1 MSLNGI
7 TEKYIV
13 VAISGE
19 VEKPVYVYEFSANET
34 TDTSQATTYDTQE
47 GAVQSADLLT
57 QMATLQNTGK
67 VFEAKKVTTIIE
79 GVE

>member
-1 MSLNGI
+1 MSLNGT

-19 VEKPVYVYEFSANET
+19 VEKPVYIYEFSANET
-34 TDTSQATTYDTQE
+34 NDVNNATKYDTQE
-47 GAVQSADLLT
+47 EATRSAELLN
-57 QMATLQNTGK
+57 QMATLQNTGQS
-67 VFEAKKVTTIIE
+67 FEAKKVTTILE

>member
-1 MSLNGI
+1 MSLNGT

-19 VEKPVYVYEFSANET
+19 VEKPVYIYEFSANET
-34 TDTSQATTYDTQE
+34 NDVNNATKYDTQE
-47 GAVQSADLLT
+47 EATQSAELLN
-57 QMATLQNTGK
+57 QMATLQNTGQS
-67 VFEAKKVTTIIE
+67 FEAKKVTTIIE

>member
-1 MSLNGI
+1 MGLNGT

-13 VAISGE
+13 VSISGE

-34 TDTSQATTYDTQE
+34 NDLDQATSYE
-47 GAVQSADLLT
+47 APEESVESADLLN
-57 QMATLQNTGK
+57 QMAELQQTGK
-67 VFEAKKVTTIIE
+67 TFEARKVTTIVE

>member
-1 MSLNGI
+1 MSLNGT

-34 TDTSQATTYDTQE
+34 NDVNHATKYDTQDE
-47 GAVQSADLLT
+47 AVQSADLLN
-57 QMATLQNTGK
+57 QMATLRNTGQT
-67 VFEAKKVTTIIE
+67 FEAKKVTTIIE

>member
-1 MSLNGI
+1 MSLNGT

-13 VAISGE
+13 VSISGE

-34 TDTSQATTYDTQE
+34 NDLNQATPYDTKGE
-47 GAVQSADLLT
+47 AVQASALLN
-57 QMATLQNTGK
+57 QMATLQQTGK
-67 VFEAKKVTTIIE
+67 IFEARKVTTIVE

>member
-1 MSLNGI
+1 MSLNGT

-13 VAISGE
+13 VSISGE

-34 TDTSQATTYDTQE
+34 NDLNQATPYDTQAA
-47 GAVQSADLLT
+47 AVQASGLLN
-57 QMATLQNTGK
+57 QMATLQQTGK
-67 VFEAKKVTTIIE
+67 IFEARKVTTIVE